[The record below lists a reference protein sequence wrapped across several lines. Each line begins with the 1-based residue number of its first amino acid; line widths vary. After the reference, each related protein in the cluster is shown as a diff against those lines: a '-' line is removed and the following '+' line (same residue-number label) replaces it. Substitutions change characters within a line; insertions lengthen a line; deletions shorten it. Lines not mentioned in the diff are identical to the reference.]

1 MISNQYQRQ
10 TVFSEFTARTLRTAA
25 GMILREQAKTIAA
38 YLNFRTGHISNSLY
52 EAFLVT
58 KSGSGANLHFNYLI
72 DLRFLDIKK
81 TASGRKKKVYAAVYN
96 RPLWGYVYGYTF
108 GTLRYGLT
116 QSVESEIIDIIR
128 ESYKIPFTQ

>member
-1 MISNQYQRQ
+1 MVTDNYKRQ
-10 TVFSEFTARTLRTAA
+10 PLYAEFTARTLRTAA
-25 GMILREQAKTIAA
+25 SMILREQAATIHA

-52 EAFLVT
+52 DAFLVT
-58 KSGSGANLHFNYLI
+58 KSAYGANLHFNYLI
-72 DLRFLDIKK
+72 DLRFLDIKT

-116 QSVESEIIDIIR
+116 QSVETALMDVIR
-128 ESYKIPFTQ
+128 ASYQQPFIP